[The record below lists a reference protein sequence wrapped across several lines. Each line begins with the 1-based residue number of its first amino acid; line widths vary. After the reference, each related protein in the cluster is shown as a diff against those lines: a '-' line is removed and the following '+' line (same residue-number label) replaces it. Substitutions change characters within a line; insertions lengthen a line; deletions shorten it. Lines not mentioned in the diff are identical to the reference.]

1 MTSETASATHEERI
15 KELLTPF
22 IDSNSK
28 LDVAE
33 DSGGGFRV
41 SGSRRFEDFELYLM
55 PKPGPVEYV
64 DVRTRRTRTIETNLA
79 EIIKQTSVRKPRSP
93 REKYAPVSEE
103 SGRGPPLCG
112 WVAGAVH

>member
-41 SGSRRFEDFELYLM
+41 SGSRRFQDFELYLM

-79 EIIKQTSVRKPRSP
+79 NDCANLGSETSKPS
-93 REKYAPVSEE
+93 REVCS
-103 SGRGPPLCG
+103 SI
-112 WVAGAVH
+112 